1 MLFESLPNEILLEI
15 MDALVGE
22 AHRASLSRCSK
33 HLYNIV
39 ISGLYSIFIA
49 TGIDMLK
56 LFLRTITRNPDLAA
70 LVSSVDLRYF
80 DDYSR
85 KDDRNSDHIGARP
98 GYVLY
103 LAENSY
109 KLAPSLKEASSLLLS
124 AVEAKG
130 PISKTATSLAM
141 QHLSVW
147 YLTQL
152 SLSVLPQLK
161 KALLPNLKDHLHPKV
176 KKSIPGTMNMNDFFS
191 IAYEPR
197 QEYNDSVY
205 GPFARRI
212 ATIQIDPDWQE
223 GPMISL
229 HNLFIKEADELK
241 SMMQFFTLPSLR
253 TFTMKY
259 LRVSNNISRPIYP
272 TNSTLLRLDIA
283 NCNIP
288 SWYLVDFLKSLD
300 LLETF
305 AYEEPWPC
313 YGVSDDNLVCFSDL
327 FEGLSHLKHR
337 LKRLRV
343 FLGNH
348 VQRSTDFSELHDF
361 VALQEFE
368 IGVSTLLSGTEDAM
382 PPHLELQSG
391 RIFPFALVLLRLNC
405 SGIDAKVLESM
416 LQPIQSLAREMKE
429 HTPNLKIVH
438 LRDFPGYKFHSS
450 TSPSTYRVF
459 ESHPWLAKLS
469 AECQANAITLTVA

>member
-1 MLFESLPNEILLEI
+1 MLFESLPNEILLDI
-15 MDALVGE
+15 MNALVGK
-22 AHRASLSRCSK
+22 AHWASLSRCSK
-33 HLYNIV
+33 HLYKIV
-39 ISGLYSIFIA
+39 ISGLYRTFIA
-49 TGIDMLK
+49 TGMEMLK

-70 LVSSVDLRYF
+70 LVASVDLTYF

-85 KDDRNSDHIGARP
+85 KDDRNSGHIGTRP
-98 GYVLY
+98 GHVLY

-109 KLAPSLKEASSLLLS
+109 QLAPSLKESRGRLVL

-130 PISKTATSLAM
+130 PNSEIATSLAM
-141 QHLSVW
+141 QHMSFW
-147 YLTQL
+147 YLAQL
-152 SLSVLPQLK
+152 SLSVLPQSK
-161 KALLPNLKDHLHPKV
+161 KVLLPNLKDHLHPNV
-176 KKSIPGTMNMNDFFS
+176 KRSITGTMIMNDIFS

-205 GPFARRI
+205 GSFTRRI

-229 HNLFIKEADELK
+229 HNLFIKGADELK

-253 TFTMKY
+253 TFTMKC
-259 LRVSNNISRPIYP
+259 LRVSNNISRSIYP
-272 TNSTLLRLDIA
+272 TNSTLLRLNIT

-288 SWYLVDFLKSLD
+288 SLYLIDFLKSLD

-313 YGVSDDNLVCFSDL
+313 YGVSDDDLVCFSDL

-337 LKRLRV
+337 LKRLRI

-348 VQRSTDFSELHDF
+348 VQRSTNFSELYDF
-361 VALQEFE
+361 AALQQFE

-382 PPHLELQSG
+382 PPHLGLQSG
-391 RIFPFALVLLRLNC
+391 RVFPFTLVSLILNC
-405 SGIDAKVLESM
+405 SGIDVKVLESM
-416 LQPIQSLAREMKE
+416 LQPIQSLAKEMKE
-429 HTPNLKIVH
+429 HTPNLNVVH
-438 LRDFPGYKFHSS
+438 LKNFPGHKFHSS
-450 TSPSTYRVF
+450 TNPLTYRVF

-469 AECQANAITLTVA
+469 VECQANAITLTIA